1 MTTPAVTP
9 TTNHD
14 PADCHVCG
22 RHATGIGIGFQGRDP
37 NPRWLCTE
45 CALILEHI
53 RNVKRM
59 DPYELRARAGGME
72 AAAPLIDEFGSDLSE
87 WTEEQAMRLCG
98 AIWKGCADEL
108 RRLIMDGEA
117 PF

>member
-1 MTTPAVTP
+1 MVDDTTPSA
-9 TTNHD
+9 
-14 PADCHVCG
+14 CHVCG
-22 RHATGIGIGFQGRDP
+22 RRATGIGIGFSSPRDKD
-37 NPRWLCTE
+37 PRWLCTE

-72 AAAPLIDEFGSDLSE
+72 AAAPLIEEWGTDLGE
-87 WTEEQAMRLCG
+87 YTEEQALRLCG

-108 RRLIMDGEA
+108 RRLIRDGEA
-117 PF
+117 PW